1 MTRQTR
7 PSSMLR
13 CGDERGKRCDG
24 RFPSVARSADSEA
37 HAGTRRERR
46 DGARGV
52 RRDTHS
58 ERHRLRRRPRAGA
71 SGAPLKRVGALA
83 EPADVEVK
91 RADRR
96 VRGRLGH
103 FGDDE
108 KACQQMPTL
117 VLKTLQATTR
127 SAASSREDA
136 RRRDGV
142 ALPPRRVALARA
154 PSPRGAP
161 RGARVRERGG
171 RAVAR
176 ARSRGPVAARQGARA
191 LRERARA
198 RDPIR
203 GVRRVE
209 RRLRRALHRRGRGAL
224 LAPARVGAPE
234 AVRGVRAKPHR
245 RARAGRAARRG
256 DRACLLYTSP
266 SPRDRQKSRMPSS
279 A

>member
-108 KACQQMPTL
+108 KACQHDANSRLEITSGHDAKRRVEPGRRAAARWRRPSPAPRGSRSCSFSSRRPAWRPRPRGGGARAR
-117 VLKTLQATTR
+117 ATRRGRRATPSR
-127 SAASSREDA
+127 RRASSRHDARA
-136 RRRDGV
+136 RRR
-142 ALPPRRVALARA
+142 RA
-154 PSPRGAP
+154 
-161 RGARVRERGG
+161 
-171 RAVAR
+171 
-176 ARSRGPVAARQGARA
+176 QT
-191 LRERARA
+191 
-198 RDPIR
+198 
-203 GVRRVE
+203 
-209 RRLRRALHRRGRGAL
+209 
-224 LAPARVGAPE
+224 
-234 AVRGVRAKPHR
+234 K
-245 RARAGRAARRG
+245 
-256 DRACLLYTSP
+256 
-266 SPRDRQKSRMPSS
+266 
-279 A
+279 